1 MRPGG
6 SRARGEG
13 NGGKDMSIRPVKE
26 LPARA
31 GIGKKGSSFVAAD
44 LREFVRKG
52 MDVAVL
58 EVEGKKA
65 GAIVDACKRYIKA
78 HPEQLRGCKADVRGG
93 KAYVWREVE
102 R

>member
-1 MRPGG
+1 M
-6 SRARGEG
+6 A
-13 NGGKDMSIRPVKE
+13 IRPVRE
-26 LPARA
+26 LPVLKSGRA
-31 GIGKKGSSFVAAD
+31 AGEPYVAAD
-44 LREFVRKG
+44 MREFVRKG

-78 HPEQLRGCKADVRGG
+78 HHEQLRGCKAGVRGG

>member
-1 MRPGG
+1 M
-6 SRARGEG
+6 A
-13 NGGKDMSIRPVKE
+13 IRPVREVPKRVRGHAHGE
-26 LPARA
+26 T
-31 GIGKKGSSFVAAD
+31 FVDAD
-44 LREFVRKG
+44 MREFVRRG

-58 EVEGKKA
+58 EVDGKKA

-78 HPEQLRGCKADVRGG
+78 HPEQLRGCKAGVRGG

>member
-1 MRPGG
+1 M
-6 SRARGEG
+6 A
-13 NGGKDMSIRPVKE
+13 IRPVKE
-26 LPARA
+26 LPVRT
-31 GIGKKGSSFVAAD
+31 GPGSSVEPFVAAD
-44 LREFVRKG
+44 MREFVRKG

-58 EVEGKKA
+58 EYDGRKA

-78 HPEQLRGCKADVRGG
+78 HPDKLRGVKAGMRGG

>member
-1 MRPGG
+1 M
-6 SRARGEG
+6 A
-13 NGGKDMSIRPVKE
+13 IRPVKE
-26 LPARA
+26 VPKRTGGFAA
-31 GIGKKGSSFVAAD
+31 SETFVAAD

-65 GAIVDACKRYIKA
+65 SAIVNACKRYIKA
-78 HPEQLRGCKADVRGG
+78 HPEQLRGCKAGERGG

>member
-1 MRPGG
+1 M
-6 SRARGEG
+6 A
-13 NGGKDMSIRPVKE
+13 IRPVKE
-26 LPARA
+26 LPVLKSGRA
-31 GIGKKGSSFVAAD
+31 AGETFVDAD
-44 LREFVRKG
+44 MREFVRKG

-78 HPEQLRGCKADVRGG
+78 HPKQLRGCKAGVRGG

>member
-1 MRPGG
+1 M
-6 SRARGEG
+6 A
-13 NGGKDMSIRPVKE
+13 IRPVKE
-26 LPARA
+26 LPVRRGGFAA
-31 GIGKKGSSFVAAD
+31 NGSFVEAD
-44 LREFVRKG
+44 MREFVRKG

-78 HPEQLRGCKADVRGG
+78 HPDKLRGVRAGMRGG
-93 KAYVWREVE
+93 KAYVCREVA

>member
-1 MRPGG
+1 M
-6 SRARGEG
+6 A
-13 NGGKDMSIRPVKE
+13 IRPVKE
-26 LPARA
+26 LPVLKSGRA
-31 GIGKKGSSFVAAD
+31 AGEPYVAAD
-44 LREFVRKG
+44 MREFVRKG

-58 EVEGKKA
+58 EVDGKKA

-78 HPEQLRGCKADVRGG
+78 HPEQLRGCKAGVRGG